1 MACRSATAGRL
12 RARLWEPSIGGK
24 VNLLGSDAIN
34 IASASVTQDNEAA
47 DQRAEREI
55 QNRPDIA
62 QTTKEQMIQA
72 RRGQG
77 QFRSRVER
85 IEKGCR
91 VTGLSIGEHLRASHS
106 KPWRDSTDSEKLDGA
121 NGLLLAPHIDH
132 LFDRGYISFEADGAL
147 LVSPQLQDEAKQ
159 ALSVPTG
166 LRTKPFSA
174 EQAAYLE
181 HHRQHVFRT

>member
-1 MACRSATAGRL
+1 
-12 RARLWEPSIGGK
+12 
-24 VNLLGSDAIN
+24 
-34 IASASVTQDNEAA
+34 
-47 DQRAEREI
+47 
-55 QNRPDIA
+55 
-62 QTTKEQMIQA
+62 MIQA

-85 IEKGCR
+85 IERGCR
-91 VTGLSIGEHLRASHS
+91 VTGLSIGEHLRASHI

-147 LVSPQLQDEAKQ
+147 LVSPQLQVEAKK